1 MNVATEVLHDYDK
14 GYVAIN
20 IVIDVLMQCI
30 ESTQP
35 KLYNDLQKYIEVLP
49 DEDIL
54 DILREA
60 IKEEND

>member
-14 GYVAIN
+14 GYVAID
-20 IVIDVLMQCI
+20 IVIDVLMQYI
-30 ESTQP
+30 EHIQP
-35 KLYNDLQKYIEVLP
+35 KLYNDLQKYIQVLP

-60 IKEEND
+60 VKEDK